1 MGADALQFSQRNGM
15 KVTRLI
21 GNVKLKQDKTLM
33 NCDSAYKFE
42 DKNYVEA
49 YGHVFINH
57 EDSLFLYGDELEY
70 DGNQRKAKL
79 TGNARMTEKD
89 FTLTT
94 TDIDFDLN
102 AGRADYDNGGR
113 ITGSSGVLTSSFG
126 YYYTKSK
133 EFDGL

>member
-1 MGADALQFSQRNGM
+1 MCDAQSRLEIMGADALQFSQRNGM

-21 GNVKLKQDKTLM
+21 GNVKLKQDRTLM

-79 TGNARMTEKD
+79 RGNARMTEKD

-126 YYYTKSK
+126 
-133 EFDGL
+133 